1 MQLIP
6 EGRFERST
14 GMKKICSCIFVFLA
28 VIFLAPGCLTTGQ
41 VSCFGKQEIIQHVVV
56 FWLKDHGNVNDR
68 EHLIQTAKEL
78 AKLPGVLGVKAGMVL
93 PSERSTVDS
102 SYDVAMVFSF
112 ESKQALADYLVHP
125 RHRKA
130 VDEIIKPLVS
140 RILVYDFIVK

>member
-1 MQLIP
+1 
-6 EGRFERST
+6 
-14 GMKKICSCIFVFLA
+14 MKRICSCLVVFWA
-28 VIFLAPGCLTTGQ
+28 IVFFAPGCRTTGQ
-41 VSCFGKQEIIQHVVV
+41 VSCSGKQEALQHVVV

-78 AKLPGVLGVKAGMVL
+78 AKLPGVLGVKAGTML

-112 ESKQALADYLVHP
+112 ESKQALADYAVHP
-125 RHRKA
+125 KHRKA

-140 RILVYDFIVK
+140 KILVYDFVEK